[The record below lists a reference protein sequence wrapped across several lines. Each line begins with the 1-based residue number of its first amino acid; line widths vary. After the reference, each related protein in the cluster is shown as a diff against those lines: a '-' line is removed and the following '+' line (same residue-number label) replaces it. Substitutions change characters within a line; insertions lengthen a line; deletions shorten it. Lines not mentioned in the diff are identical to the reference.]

1 MEHLRTSPSKSGIE
15 QRMLI
20 AALARNE
27 VVGLSLMEKEIMSG
41 TNIAMTGAAG
51 TVWPRQEDYYS
62 DAWKKYAP
70 DQRWLPGGRT
80 IDIDDAYFGRF
91 YSTIDKCK
99 VKRG

>member
-1 MEHLRTSPSKSGIE
+1 MHVVPNSNSKSGIE

-41 TNIAMTGAAG
+41 SNIALTGAPG
-51 TVWPRQEDYYS
+51 QIWPRHDDYYF

-80 IDIDDAYFGRF
+80 IDIDDAYFSRF
-91 YSTIDKCK
+91 DSVIQKCK